1 MPDLFCAFVI
11 VAFISVESIENSAAP
26 PARRLYQRLLGFR
39 QMSRHIEKGSKINV
53 IATVR
58 GNQARR
64 RHFLLRLRGGAFI
77 LLLLFSRTNDVSNW
91 PFLHPFPSSF
101 ISLPSP
107 APLRGSRSFV
117 LVFEFSLADRL
128 SQIISFNSPCGTKTH
143 SPCNFLI
150 ILFPFEAP
158 ECRLVRC
165 QLYVPSAGGGNVFRC
180 TMTGLFSQIKGN

>member
-1 MPDLFCAFVI
+1 
-11 VAFISVESIENSAAP
+11 
-26 PARRLYQRLLGFR
+26 
-39 QMSRHIEKGSKINV
+39 MSRRTEKGGKINV

-58 GNQARR
+58 GNQACQIAARR
-64 RHFLLRLRGGAFI
+64 RHLLRSLRGGAFFLL

-101 ISLPSP
+101 IICSSP